1 MTALYD
7 LAGQYRQLA
16 ERLANMDLDAETVA
30 DTIEA
35 SGLTD
40 EINAKAQGVL
50 LVAKQ
55 AEQYLPHIDAEIARL
70 RALKARHERIAA
82 GLRDYLKLNMETAQ
96 IQRIECPLFDVS
108 LRANPAA
115 VEVFDEAQVPVA
127 LLRVKYEVDKA
138 AVKAELKAGREV
150 AGCRLVNGTRL
161 EVK

>member
-16 ERLANMDLDAETVA
+16 ERLANLDLDAETVA

-70 RALKARHERIAA
+70 RALKARHERVAQ
-82 GLRDYLKLNMETAQ
+82 GLRDYLKRNMEAAG
-96 IQRIECPLFDVS
+96 IERIECPLFQIS
-108 LRANPAA
+108 IRTNPAA
-115 VEVFDEAQVPVA
+115 VEVFDEAQVPKE
-127 LLRVKYEVDKA
+127 LLRVKYEVDKTA
-138 AVKAELKAGREV
+138 IKAELKAGREV